1 VFSDWRRPHE
11 GPPGGPTPRPGV
23 FQPRLPF
30 SRTLTRVRMD
40 SIGSESR
47 SWRPAA
53 TPFPQLG
60 ACLSCGTPIAEG
72 WRCRICRLALE
83 QALGPPPVGGAP

>member
-1 VFSDWRRPHE
+1 MRARRVDPPLDLGYSSPGCRSA
-11 GPPGGPTPRPGV
+11 GPSLG
-23 FQPRLPF
+23 
-30 SRTLTRVRMD
+30 SEMD

-83 QALGPPPVGGAP
+83 QALGLPPVGGAP